1 MKRNLGY
8 RVLSYVDDFAIAP
21 SLGRAAT
28 AADCRK
34 ASRRLDELLLRYGL
48 MRHPSKGIWGDGS
61 QCLEH
66 LGFVIDTRRGFF
78 GVPASKLEAI
88 SSMAR
93 QLMKRARRNRRLIR
107 SDSLESFIGKAQSL
121 RLAVPDT
128 AFRLRALYDCVPAR
142 EAAETRSGSPGKRYR
157 ASPTARLSH
166 PALKD
171 LRFWG
176 ELPQH
181 LRHSRIWQEMTKPT
195 VTIHTDASMSAYGA
209 TLAHGDH
216 DAGTRGYYECRGY
229 WQGSHK
235 EIAHITM
242 LELTTV

>member
-1 MKRNLGY
+1 VPGASGFCNRYPGRVVRSSSFEVGGHIEHGPIVDEESTTKQEADLG
-8 RVLSYVDDFAIAP
+8 
-21 SLGRAAT
+21 
-28 AADCRK
+28 
-34 ASRRLDELLLRYGL
+34 
-48 MRHPSKGIWGDGS
+48 
-61 QCLEH
+61 
-66 LGFVIDTRRGFF
+66 
-78 GVPASKLEAI
+78 
-88 SSMAR
+88 
-93 QLMKRARRNRRLIR
+93 
-107 SDSLESFIGKAQSL
+107 DSLESCIGKAQSL

-142 EAAETRSGSPGKRYR
+142 EAAGTRSGSLGKGYR

-181 LRHSRIWQEMTKPT
+181 LRHSRIWPEMTKPT